1 MSSLTPRE
9 REVLELVRV
18 QPLLDAQAIADR
30 LGSTRASV
38 AMALSSLTR
47 KGAIAGRGYIVRDEA
62 QVVVLGGAVMDV
74 KAVTDAPAGLHTSNP
89 ATIRTSPGG
98 VGRNIA
104 EGIARLGRR
113 TFLVAALGDDVF
125 GRELL
130 AHTAD
135 AGVYVDHVVRGG
147 FATGTYLATLDHDGE
162 LVVGASDLRATD
174 ALTVDA
180 LGRARDLVPRADFL
194 VVDGNIPADVVR
206 WAIQACAQHDVPLLL
221 DPVSVAKAGRLAPLL
236 DGSPIDTV
244 TPNLAELAALTGAG
258 APVADTKPAITRAA
272 AELHERGVRR
282 VWVRR
287 GRRGSLLSDEGTVT
301 TLAARPA
308 EVVDVTGAGDAMT
321 AAYVVAR
328 TGGEGPVAAAEL
340 GHVAAALTIAHPD
353 NVRPDLATA
362 LHADHPHRTE
372 TLS

>member
-1 MSSLTPRE
+1 MTTLTPRE

-47 KGAIAGRGYIVRDEA
+47 KGAIAGRGYIVRDEP
-62 QVVVLGGAVMDV
+62 QVVVIGGAVMDV
-74 KAVTDAPAGLHTSNP
+74 KAVATRTATLHTSNP

-104 EGIARLGRR
+104 EGLGRLGRR
-113 TFLVAALGDDVF
+113 TFLVAAVGDDVF

-135 AGVYVDHVVRGG
+135 AGVYVDHVVRGDH
-147 FATGTYLATLDHDGE
+147 ATGTYLATLDHDGE

-194 VVDGNIPADVVR
+194 VLDGNLPAEVLR
-206 WAIQACAQHDVPLLL
+206 WALRAAAQHGVPVLV
-221 DPVSVAKAGRLAPLL
+221 DPVSVAKAERLVPLL
-236 DGSPIDTV
+236 DGSPVDTL
-244 TPNLAELAALTGAG
+244 TPNLAELAALTGA
-258 APVADTKPAITRAA
+258 PVANNRPAIARAA
-272 AELHERGVRR
+272 ARLHERGVRR
-282 VWVRR
+282 AWVRR
-287 GRRGSLLSDEGTVT
+287 GARGSLLSDAGTVT
-301 TLAARPA
+301 PFAAPRA

-321 AAYVVAR
+321 AAYVDAR
-328 TGGEGPVAAAEL
+328 AAGASPAEAAEL
-340 GHVAAALTIAHPD
+340 GHLAAALTVAHAD

-362 LHADHPHRTE
+362 LHAAHASRTE
-372 TLS
+372 TTP

>member
-1 MSSLTPRE
+1 MTALTPRE

-47 KGAIAGRGYIVRDEA
+47 KGAIAGRGYIVRDEP

-74 KAVTDAPAGLHTSNP
+74 KAVTDSAAVPQTSNP

-104 EGIARLGRR
+104 EGLARLGRR
-113 TFLVAALGDDVF
+113 TFLVAAVGDDAF

-130 AHTAD
+130 ARTAD
-135 AGVYVDHVVRGG
+135 AGVYVDHVVRGP
-147 FATGTYLATLDHDGE
+147 FATGTYLATLDPDGE
-162 LVVGASDLRATD
+162 LVVGAADLRATD

-180 LGRARDLVPRADFL
+180 LGRARDLVARADFL
-194 VVDGNIPADVVR
+194 VVDGNIPAAVVR
-206 WAIQACAQHDVPLLL
+206 WAIQACAQHAVPVLV

-236 DGSPIDTV
+236 DGAPVDTV
-244 TPNLAELAALTGAG
+244 TPNLAELGALTGN
-258 APVADTKPAITRAA
+258 PVADSRPAITRAA
-272 AELHERGVRR
+272 AELHQRGVRR

-287 GRRGSLLSDEGTVT
+287 GRRGSLLSDDGTVT
-301 TLAARPA
+301 VHDAPPA

-321 AAYVVAR
+321 AAYVAAR
-328 TGGEGPVAAAEL
+328 TDNATPTAAAEL
-340 GHVAAALTIAHPD
+340 GHLAAALTVAHPD

-362 LHADHPHRTE
+362 IHADRTE
-372 TLS
+372 TLP

>member
-1 MSSLTPRE
+1 MTALTPRE

-47 KGAIAGRGYIVRDEA
+47 KGAIAGRGYLVREEP
-62 QVVVLGGAVMDV
+62 QVVVLGGAAMDV
-74 KAVTDAPAGLHTSNP
+74 RAIATGRASLHTSNP

-113 TFLVAALGDDVF
+113 TFLVAAVGDDAF
-125 GRELL
+125 GRELM

-135 AGVYVDHVVRGG
+135 AGVYVDRVLRGP

-162 LVVGASDLRATD
+162 LVIGASDMRATD
-174 ALTVDA
+174 SLTPDQ
-180 LGRARDLVPRADFL
+180 LGRGRDVIAHADFL
-194 VVDGNIPADVVR
+194 VVDGNIPTDVVR
-206 WAIQACAQHDVPLLL
+206 WALELGTPGSVPVLLE
-221 DPVSVAKAGRLAPLL
+221 PVSVTKAGRLAPLL
-236 DGSPIDTV
+236 DGTPIDTV
-244 TPNLAELAALTGAG
+244 TPNIAELAALVGS
-258 APVADTKPAITRAA
+258 PVANTRPAITRAA
-272 AELHERGVRR
+272 SELHARGVQR

-287 GRRGSLLSDEGTVT
+287 GRRGSLLSDDGVVT
-301 TLAARPA
+301 ALDALPA

-321 AAYVVAR
+321 AAYVAAR
-328 TGGEGPVAAAEL
+328 AVGESPVAAAEL
-340 GHVAAALTIAHPD
+340 GHRAAALTVAHPD
-353 NVRPDLATA
+353 SVRPDLADA
-362 LHADHPHRTE
+362 IRTE
-372 TLS
+372 IHP

>member
-1 MSSLTPRE
+1 MTALTPRE

-18 QPLLDAQAIADR
+18 QPLLDAQAIAER

-47 KGAIAGRGYIVRDEA
+47 KGAIAGRGYIVRDEP

-74 KAVTDAPAGLHTSNP
+74 KAVTDAPAALHTSNP
-89 ATIRTSPGG
+89 STIRTSPGG

-104 EGIARLGRR
+104 EGLARLGRR
-113 TFLVAALGDDVF
+113 TFLVAAVGDDVF
-125 GRELL
+125 GRELM

-135 AGVYVDHVVRGG
+135 AGVYVDHVVRGA
-147 FATGTYLATLDHDGE
+147 FATGTYLATLGHDGE
-162 LVVGASDLRATD
+162 LVIGASDMRATD

-180 LGRARDLVPRADFL
+180 LGRARDLLPRADFL
-194 VVDGNIPADVVR
+194 VVDGNIPADVAR
-206 WAIQACAQHDVPLLL
+206 WAIHACAQHGVPLLL

-236 DGSPIDTV
+236 DGSPVDTV
-244 TPNLAELAALTGAG
+244 TPNLAELAALTGSA
-258 APVADTKPAITRAA
+258 VANTRPAITRAA
-272 AELHERGVRR
+272 AQLHERGVRR

-287 GRRGSLLSDEGTVT
+287 GRRGSLLSDEGAVTV
-301 TLAARPA
+301 LEAPPA

-321 AAYVVAR
+321 AAYVAAR
-328 TGGEGPVAAAEL
+328 TDGATPVAAAEL
-340 GHVAAALTIAHPD
+340 GHAAAALTIAHPD

-362 LHADHPHRTE
+362 IHAHRPDRTE
-372 TLS
+372 TLP

>member
-1 MSSLTPRE
+1 MTALTPRE
-9 REVLELVRV
+9 REVLELVRI

-47 KGAIAGRGYIVRDEA
+47 KGAIAGRGYIVRDEP

-74 KAVTDAPAGLHTSNP
+74 RAVSAGPAVLQTSNP
-89 ATIRTSPGG
+89 STIRTSPGG

-104 EGIARLGRR
+104 EGLARLGRR
-113 TFLVAALGDDVF
+113 TFLLAAVGDDAF

-135 AGVYVDHVVRGG
+135 AGVYVDHVVRGP

-162 LVVGASDLRATD
+162 LVVGASDMRATD
-174 ALTVDA
+174 HLSVDQ
-180 LGRARDLVPRADFL
+180 LGRGRDLLARADFL

-206 WAIQACAQHDVPLLL
+206 WALQLGAQHGVPVLL
-221 DPVSVAKAGRLAPLL
+221 DPVSVTKAGRLAPLL
-236 DGSPIDTV
+236 DGTPVDTV
-244 TPNLAELAALTGAG
+244 TPNIAELAALTGG
-258 APVADTKPAITRAA
+258 AVANTRPAITRAA
-272 AELHERGVRR
+272 AGLHERGVRR

-287 GRRGSLLSDEGTVT
+287 GRRGSLLSDSGTVT
-301 TLAARPA
+301 LLDALPA

-321 AAYVVAR
+321 AAYVAAR
-328 TGGEGPVAAAEL
+328 AGGESPVDAAEL
-340 GHVAAALTIAHPD
+340 GHQAAALTIAHPD

-362 LHADHPHRTE
+362 LHAHRTARSE
-372 TLS
+372 NLP